1 MRRSYTLAVK
11 EPSPRRQLR
20 ERAHGSALAMTW
32 TRTGGDGERTIVRL
46 AIELRDR
53 AMTGWLARA
62 RTQRAL
68 RRLAQQLLGQLDAY
82 LAADA
87 RASH

>member
-1 MRRSYTLAVK
+1 
-11 EPSPRRQLR
+11 
-20 ERAHGSALAMTW
+20 
-32 TRTGGDGERTIVRL
+32 VRL

-62 RTQRAL
+62 ATQRAL
-68 RRLAQQLLGQLDAY
+68 RRMAQQLLRQLDAY

-87 RASH
+87 RAGH